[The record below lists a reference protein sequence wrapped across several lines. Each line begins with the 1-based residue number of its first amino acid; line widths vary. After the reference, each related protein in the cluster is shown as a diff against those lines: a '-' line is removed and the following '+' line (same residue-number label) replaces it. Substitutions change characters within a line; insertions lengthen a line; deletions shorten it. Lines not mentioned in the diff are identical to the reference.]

1 MHILSS
7 IYKKIN
13 IIYQKIIYI
22 SSTKNIQKA
31 VHISSYKS
39 TTCPEYIYIIK
50 FNKVTCFFYKKKHI
64 YSIGLLQQ
72 ATSVITIESTFVDF
86 SLQHT
91 RI

>member
-50 FNKVTCFFYKKKHI
+50 FNKVT
-64 YSIGLLQQ
+64 
-72 ATSVITIESTFVDF
+72 
-86 SLQHT
+86 
-91 RI
+91 